1 LSTDGYKRA
10 GGNMETKIFNRRI
23 LVFLFAFALFL
34 YFSIVFFSSE
44 DRELGIAFLVISLF
58 VLLGIFLTPLYFVFN
73 KKEIK
78 VIWLTL
84 HTKTI
89 PYREIN
95 AIIEK
100 RWGETYKDLP
110 KYEVFYLTKY
120 KGRSITKQLDIPRNG
135 KTKSMMERYLKSKIR

>member
-1 LSTDGYKRA
+1 MTEKSSPKTW
-10 GGNMETKIFNRRI
+10 IFNRRI
-23 LVFLFAFALFL
+23 LLFFLAFVLFF

-44 DRELGIAFLVISLF
+44 DRDLGIVFLVISLF

-73 KKEIK
+73 KKELK

-110 KYEVFYLTKY
+110 KYEVIYLMPY
-120 KGRSITKQLDIPRNG
+120 KGRVISKQIDIPRNR
-135 KTKSMMERYLKSKIR
+135 KTKRVMERYLQSKIR

>member
-1 LSTDGYKRA
+1 MPNQSSPKAWT
-10 GGNMETKIFNRRI
+10 FNRRI
-23 LVFLFAFALFL
+23 ILFFLMLVLFL

-44 DRELGIAFLVISLF
+44 ERELGIACLGISLF
-58 VLLGIFLTPLYFVFN
+58 ILLGVFLTPLYFVFN

-78 VIWLTL
+78 VIWLTA

-120 KGRSITKQLDIPRNG
+120 KGRSITRQFDIPRNR
-135 KTKSMMERYLKSKIR
+135 KTKSMMERYLQSKIR

>member
-1 LSTDGYKRA
+1 MPNQSSPKA
-10 GGNMETKIFNRRI
+10 WIFNRRI
-23 LVFLFAFALFL
+23 ILFFLALVLFL
-34 YFSIVFFSSE
+34 YFSIECFSSE
-44 DRELGIAFLVISLF
+44 DRELGITFLVISLL

-89 PYREIN
+89 LYREIN

-110 KYEVFYLTKY
+110 KYEVIYLMPY
-120 KGRSITKQLDIPRNG
+120 KGRVISKQIDIPRNR
-135 KTKSMMERYLKSKIR
+135 KTKRVMERYLQSKIR

>member
-1 LSTDGYKRA
+1 MPNQSSPKAWT
-10 GGNMETKIFNRRI
+10 FNRRI
-23 LVFLFAFALFL
+23 ILFFLALVLFL
-34 YFSIVFFSSE
+34 YFSIEFFSSE
-44 DRELGIAFLVISLF
+44 DRDLGIVFLVISAI
-58 VLLGIFLTPLYFVFN
+58 VLLGLILTPTYFVFT

-78 VIWLTL
+78 AVWLFL

-110 KYEVFYLTKY
+110 KYEVIYLTKY
-120 KGRSITKQLDIPRNG
+120 KGRSITRQFDVPRNR
-135 KTKSMMERYLKSKIR
+135 KTKSMMERYLQSKIR

>member
-1 LSTDGYKRA
+1 MTEKSSPKTW
-10 GGNMETKIFNRRI
+10 IFNRRI
-23 LVFLFAFALFL
+23 LLFFLAFVLFF

-44 DRELGIAFLVISLF
+44 DRDLGIVFLVISLF

-73 KKEIK
+73 KKELK

-110 KYEVFYLTKY
+110 KYEVIYLMPY
-120 KGRSITKQLDIPRNG
+120 KGRVITQQFDIPRNR
-135 KTKSMMERYLKSKIR
+135 KTKRVMERYLQSKIR